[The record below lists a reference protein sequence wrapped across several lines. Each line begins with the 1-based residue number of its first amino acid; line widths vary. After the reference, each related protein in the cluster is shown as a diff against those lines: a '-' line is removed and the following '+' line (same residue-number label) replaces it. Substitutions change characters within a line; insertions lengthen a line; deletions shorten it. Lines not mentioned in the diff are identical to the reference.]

1 MKKILIG
8 IAISILVLSACSN
21 DKQGS
26 KGTDESTKQESS
38 SAKGSEQSKVNE
50 EHLKEFTESLYEADK
65 REDVQHLDI
74 ANDNVKT
81 IINRQFQGAN
91 FENSDRYDQTASNVR
106 LFQSVDDKNR
116 YIVTLETK
124 ARDKKEKRMIWLQK
138 TVQLKIKDGKINDFS
153 EIGEKQIFNEQ
164 D

>member
-8 IAISILVLSACSN
+8 IAISMLVLSACSN
-21 DKQGS
+21 DNQDS

-38 SAKGSEQSKVNE
+38 SSKGSEQSNVNE
-50 EHLKEFTESLYEADK
+50 EYLKEFTESLYEANK

-81 IINRQFQGAN
+81 IINRQFQAAN
-91 FENSDRYDQTASNVR
+91 FEKSDRYDQAASNVR
-106 LFQSVDDKNR
+106 LFKSVDDKNR

>member
-8 IAISILVLSACSN
+8 IALSVLVLSACSN
-21 DKQGS
+21 DKQES
-26 KGTDESTKQESS
+26 NSTDNTKQESS
-38 SAKGSEQSKVNE
+38 SAKGSEQSNVNE

-91 FENSDRYDQTASNVR
+91 FENSDRFDQTASNVR
-106 LFQSVDDKNR
+106 LFKSVDDKNR

-124 ARDKKEKRMIWLQK
+124 ARDKKEKRMTWLQK
-138 TVQLKIKDGKINDFS
+138 TVQLKMKNSKIDDFT

>member
-8 IAISILVLSACSN
+8 IALSVLVLSACSN
-21 DKQGS
+21 DKQES
-26 KGTDESTKQESS
+26 NSTDNTKQESS
-38 SAKGSEQSKVNE
+38 SAKGLEQSNVNE

-106 LFQSVDDKNR
+106 LFKSVDDKSR

-124 ARDKKEKRMIWLQK
+124 ARDKKEKRMTWLQK
-138 TVQLKIKDGKINDFS
+138 TVQLKLKNGKINDFA